1 MLANTAN
8 HALSKNTWSSY
19 KTAVNMLEKCSKE
32 TGSLMKF
39 PLNEE
44 KILIF
49 IGWLLNRGLSA
60 ATLNSY
66 LSGIR
71 QAHLAAGVLLP
82 SLRSPV
88 VNQIIQ
94 GATNLDALK
103 RRNQLKPK
111 RLPVTPTVLKLI
123 KAELRSSTFATE
135 DQRLIWAV
143 CLLAFMGCFRIH
155 ELLSRKATSFD
166 PNYDLLGRD
175 LNLKSI
181 IVGKSAVKTITVKI
195 KSEKTDR
202 VGRETI
208 VDVYSNDGPFCP
220 VRALEKWQKISKLDS
235 QSLPAFRLAS
245 GQPLTGRHL
254 NKILKSLLG
263 NHLDYSRGG
272 VSCHSFRAGLAS
284 LMGSLGY
291 TDEQIQ
297 AIGRWSSN
305 AYNVYVKLPRTRRLQ
320 MAKVLGKLNL

>member
-1 MLANTAN
+1 
-8 HALSKNTWSSY
+8 
-19 KTAVNMLEKCSKE
+19 MLEKCSKE
-32 TGSLMKF
+32 TGSIMKF
-39 PLNEE
+39 PLNED
-44 KILIF
+44 KVLIF
-49 IGWLLNRGLSA
+49 IGWLLHRGLSA

-71 QAHLAAGVLLP
+71 QAHLAAGVILP
-82 SLRSPV
+82 SLRSPL
-88 VNQIIQ
+88 VNQILQ

-103 RRNQLKPK
+103 KRTQLKPK

-123 KAELRSSTFATE
+123 KAELRISSFVKE
-135 DQRLIWAV
+135 DQLMIWAV

-166 PNYDLLGRD
+166 PHFDLLGQD
-175 LNLKSI
+175 LKIKSI
-181 IVGKSAVKTITVKI
+181 LIGKETIKTVTVKV

-202 VGRETI
+202 IGRETI
-208 VDVYSNDGPFCP
+208 IDVYSNGGPFCP
-220 VRALEKWQKISKLDS
+220 VRALEKWRKSSKLNS
-235 QSLPAFRLAS
+235 KSLPAFRLAG
-245 GQPLTGRHL
+245 GQPLTGRQL

-272 VSCHSFRAGLAS
+272 ISCHSFRAGLAS

-291 TDEQIQ
+291 TEEQIQ

-305 AYNVYVKLPRTRRLQ
+305 AYQVYMKLPRTRRLQ
-320 MAKVLGKLNL
+320 MAKVLGNLNL